1 MPRQARKNEGYWNL
15 VGVQGPRTSPHLLG
29 CSRGVVC
36 AARRLAA
43 PAPSSGMGVPRKVY
57 LQVASILARV
67 LAANAR
73 RSDGASIKSLAL
85 APAIVAKKATYALT
99 CETLRYLPV
108 LKEVVAA
115 TDLLKSTAKMQAELA
130 YVLVYDL
137 LFGQG
142 LVSAGKAEQ
151 AVLARKS
158 ALRACLARLLVKRQV
173 SSAKDLLC
181 SQVAGSEMPRY
192 ARVNTLKTSVQD
204 VIDDFNTSQANL
216 TIRRDDLVPE
226 LLIFPPG
233 TDLHDHYLVKSGS
246 LILQGKASCLPAQ
259 ALAPEPSWEVI
270 DACAAPGNKTVH
282 LAALM
287 KGRGRIIA
295 CEKDRG
301 RFKRLKCTVELAGA
315 SNVEARLQDFL
326 DTDPASPDFARV
338 QGLLLD
344 PSCSGSGMSAQRQDH
359 LLPSSGQGNL
369 KEDMQRLENLGN
381 FQEKALRHALS
392 FPSVERVVYSTCSV
406 HQRENEDVVA
416 AVLSPSS
423 DTSFKLVSAFPEWP
437 HRGLPVFPGAHH
449 LLRTDSERDKM
460 DGFFVAVL
468 ARVAS
473 VDTNKLG
480 TRQPATVRKKEQ
492 VSEAGT
498 RDQCL
503 NNAQKQSLFTQE
515 DHGQSAQQD
524 QKLQSKLRR
533 RKLKRLR
540 KKQKSE
546 CEAQKG
552 HRVMQEP
559 KQQCLA
565 TEGLQNYDKVQ
576 QVPGPT

>member
-1 MPRQARKNEGYWNL
+1 
-15 VGVQGPRTSPHLLG
+15 
-29 CSRGVVC
+29 
-36 AARRLAA
+36 
-43 PAPSSGMGVPRKVY
+43 MGVPRKVY

-67 LAANAR
+67 LAADASK
-73 RSDGASIKSLAL
+73 SDGASIKSLAL
-85 APAIVAKKATYALT
+85 APAVVAKKATYALT

-142 LVSAGKAEQ
+142 LVPAGKAEQ

-173 SSAKDLLC
+173 SSVKDLLH
-181 SQVAGSEMPRY
+181 SQIAGYEMPRY
-192 ARVNTLKTSVQD
+192 ARVNTLKTTVQD
-204 VIDDFNTSQANL
+204 VLDAFRTSQANL

-233 TDLHDHYLVKSGS
+233 TDLHDHYLVRSGL

-326 DTDPASPDFARV
+326 EMDPASSDFARV
-338 QGLLLD
+338 GWVDYVIGLFIYM
-344 PSCSGSGMSAQRQDH
+344 SKVCSWILRARVRVCQHNDKTTFYLHQAR
-359 LLPSSGQGNL
+359 LPVAENL

-381 FQEKALRHALS
+381 FQEKALRHALC

-423 DTSFKLVSAFPEWP
+423 NTSFKLVSAFPAWP

-473 VDTNKLG
+473 VGSNKLE
-480 TRQPATVRKKEQ
+480 TRQPAVRQKEQ
-492 VSEAGT
+492 VCEAGT
-498 RDQCL
+498 GDQYL
-503 NNAQKQSLFTQE
+503 HMAPIQSLPTHE

-533 RKLKRLR
+533 RKLKRMR

-546 CEAQKG
+546 NEAQKG
-552 HRVMQEP
+552 QSVMQEP
-559 KQQCLA
+559 KRQCLA
-565 TEGLQNYDKVQ
+565 PEELQYYDKQHEKV
-576 QVPGPT
+576 

>member
-1 MPRQARKNEGYWNL
+1 
-15 VGVQGPRTSPHLLG
+15 
-29 CSRGVVC
+29 
-36 AARRLAA
+36 
-43 PAPSSGMGVPRKVY
+43 MGVPRKVY

-67 LAANAR
+67 LAADAS

-85 APAIVAKKATYALT
+85 APAVVAKKATYALT

-115 TDLLKSTAKMQAELA
+115 TDLLKSSAKMQAELA

-142 LVSAGKAEQ
+142 LVPAGKAEQ

-173 SSAKDLLC
+173 SSAKDLLQ
-181 SQVAGSEMPRY
+181 SKVAGYEMPRY
-192 ARVNTLKTSVQD
+192 ARVNTLRTTVQD
-204 VIDDFNTSQANL
+204 VIDDFTTSHASL
-216 TIRRDDLVPE
+216 TIRKDDLIPE
-226 LLIFPPG
+226 LLVFPPG
-233 TDLHDHYLVKSGS
+233 TDLHDHYLVRSG
-246 LILQGKASCLPAQ
+246 LLLLQGKASCLPAQ

-287 KGRGRIIA
+287 NGRGRIIA

-315 SNVEARLQDFL
+315 SNVEPRLQDFL
-326 DTDPASPDFARV
+326 EMDPASPDLARV
-338 QGLLLD
+338 QGVLLD

-359 LLPSSGQGNL
+359 LLPSSGQENL
-369 KEDMQRLENLGN
+369 KQDMQRLENLGN

-423 DTSFKLVSAFPEWP
+423 NTSFKLVSAFPEWP
-437 HRGLPVFPGAHH
+437 HRGLPVFPG
-449 LLRTDSERDKM
+449 DSERDKM

-468 ARVAS
+468 ARVPS
-473 VDTNKLG
+473 VESNKLG
-480 TRQPATVRKKEQ
+480 TRQPATVRQKEQ
-492 VSEAGT
+492 FCEAGT
-498 RDQCL
+498 GDQSL
-503 NNAQKQSLFTQE
+503 HRAPKQSLSTHE

-546 CEAQKG
+546 YEAQKG
-552 HRVMQEP
+552 HSVIQER
-559 KQQCLA
+559 KRQCLA
-565 TEGLQNYDKVQ
+565 SEELQ
-576 QVPGPT
+576 